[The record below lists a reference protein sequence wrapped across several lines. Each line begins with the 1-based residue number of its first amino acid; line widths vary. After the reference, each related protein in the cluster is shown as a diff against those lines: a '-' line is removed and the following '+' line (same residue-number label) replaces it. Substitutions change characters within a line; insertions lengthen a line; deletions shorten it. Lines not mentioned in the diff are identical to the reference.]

1 MGISDFST
9 ACVYNHNGN
18 CWGLNNNLKVIH
30 TLTRPTEKWKGLVG
44 RIDKEM
50 IQKVIPDYI
59 ERVFYICGPPK
70 MVEAMVVIL
79 KDSNIPEKQIKQEYF
94 PGS

>member
-1 MGISDFST
+1 MQ
-9 ACVYNHNGN
+9 
-18 CWGLNNNLKVIH
+18 GLNNNLKVIH

-70 MVEAMVVIL
+70 MVEAMAVIL
-79 KDSNIPEKQIKQEYF
+79 KNLNIPDKKIKQEYF
-94 PGS
+94 PGY